1 VEHGDPYLVGEV
13 KFFEDEPEDEKVLRE
28 RAQNVAETFM
38 RIARAVRT
46 ISDERTPLPDLPAD
60 EPERLS
66 FLMAG
71 AIDLENDIKLELLK
85 LRSTSTR
92 LDRLRDFLSRAVDN
106 YEERARMHSIAKTN
120 GHGGRKIELE

>member
-1 VEHGDPYLVGEV
+1 
-13 KFFEDEPEDEKVLRE
+13 
-28 RAQNVAETFM
+28 
-38 RIARAVRT
+38 VRT
-46 ISDERTPLPDLPAD
+46 ISDERTPLPELPAD

-92 LDRLRDFLSRAVDN
+92 LDRLREFLSSAVDN
-106 YEERARMHSIAKTN
+106 YEERARMHSIAKRN